1 MRRAADKEANKQNE
15 NLTDKSYKKEIKDD
29 RGSSEKDA
37 ERDGDGEVLSIN
49 PLTNTWNSCTIDS
62 SSPHSANAV
71 EKERVFRQTPY
82 PGKLS

>member
-1 MRRAADKEANKQNE
+1 MRTAADKEANKQNE

-29 RGSSEKDA
+29 RGPSEKDA

-62 SSPHSANAV
+62 SSSPHSAV